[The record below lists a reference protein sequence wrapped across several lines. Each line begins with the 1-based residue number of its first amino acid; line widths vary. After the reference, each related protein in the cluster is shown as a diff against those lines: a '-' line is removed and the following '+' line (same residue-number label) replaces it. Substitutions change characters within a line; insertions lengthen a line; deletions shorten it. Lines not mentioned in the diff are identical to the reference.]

1 MHWEVARCM
10 MESVTVVCAVSGLGM
25 LPKEVAYWVDTGSG
39 NQAAK
44 QLACIDSSSALLRKI
59 GLKGQSTAFLL
70 SCRTCQSNIQ
80 MAANQREWFEQLR
93 KWLIQKLEVTS
104 NTESCSI
111 YRTNQQR
118 FTSSIPSF
126 FRPSFT
132 ATVSKLRSAAI
143 FDHQVSTI
151 DINPQGHVC
160 YMHGNC
166 RLFSAS
172 LIARCHRSSRIWQ

>member
-1 MHWEVARCM
+1 
-10 MESVTVVCAVSGLGM
+10 METVTVVCAVSGLGM

-39 NQAAK
+39 KQAAK
-44 QLACIDSSSALLRKI
+44 KLAYIDSSSALLRKI
-59 GLKGQSTAFLL
+59 GLKGQSTALLL

-93 KWLIQKLEVTS
+93 KWLIQKLEAVPCTS

-111 YRTNQQR
+111 YRTNQQG

-132 ATVSKLRSAAI
+132 AAVSKLRSAAI
-143 FDHQVSTI
+143 LDRQVSTI
-151 DINPQGHVC
+151 DIDPQGHVC

-166 RLFSAS
+166 RLFSAC
-172 LIARCHRSSRIWQ
+172 LIPRCRWSSRILQ